1 MRHKI
6 WMVSLQRL
14 NDWCVSLCY
23 YIAAILMAQ
32 GQSDRDAVK
41 YAISQHLLLHLSSRS
56 RSTVINLESWLM
68 ASLLIFFRFYLLPYY
83 CHWECSFFFNLQSS
97 NQLNNPPQFLNSITC
112 ILVIFHQK
120 THQVH
125 TCFLSL
131 FLAFSFVIMNKN
143 ACGISAN
150 LLYV

>member
-1 MRHKI
+1 
-6 WMVSLQRL
+6 
-14 NDWCVSLCY
+14 
-23 YIAAILMAQ
+23 
-32 GQSDRDAVK
+32 
-41 YAISQHLLLHLSSRS
+41 
-56 RSTVINLESWLM
+56 M

-83 CHWECSFFFNLQSS
+83 CHWECSLFFNLQSS

-143 ACGISAN
+143 VEYQQIYSKYNWWGKN
-150 LLYV
+150 TFTLLSNKQDSICKNFIRYAQDGYNGERLKPKTN